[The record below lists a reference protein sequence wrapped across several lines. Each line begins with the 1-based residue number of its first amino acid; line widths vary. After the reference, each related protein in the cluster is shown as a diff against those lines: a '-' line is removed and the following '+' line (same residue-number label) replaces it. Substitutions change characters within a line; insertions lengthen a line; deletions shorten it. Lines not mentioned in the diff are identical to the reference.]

1 MTIVRHLLR
10 ITLPA
15 IIVALAWQL
24 VANVRPSYAFFLGSP
39 AGIGREALNLFT
51 QGTLV
56 RDVLVTAGEALTG
69 FVIGTL
75 LGTLVGLTFWY
86 SDAAYGVAKPYLIA
100 LGSLPIFAL
109 APVLIFWFGTGVL
122 SKIVMGV
129 LSTFVVAVIQAR
141 NGAMS
146 ADRDLLRLAATY
158 RASKTTTFWRIVV
171 PSATLWVTAGIRLN
185 VGMALLGA
193 FIGELVASR
202 AGLGYLIVVAQ
213 GLFNVNQ
220 IWVGV
225 AGIILIAMLMQ
236 LLAYPAERWAQRW
249 I

>member
-1 MTIVRHLLR
+1 MMSRMIRLL
-10 ITLPA
+10 LPA
-15 IIVALAWQL
+15 AIILIAWQALAS
-24 VANVRPSYAFFLGSP
+24 RGSYAFFVGSP
-39 AGIGREALNLFT
+39 LGVLRETIALLSD
-51 QGTLV
+51 GTLA
-56 RDVLVTAGEALTG
+56 RDILVTAGEALAG
-69 FVIGTL
+69 FTIGTV

-86 SDAAYGVAKPYLIA
+86 SDNAYAIAKPYLIA

-122 SKIVMGV
+122 SKIVMGL
-129 LSTFVVAVIQAR
+129 LSTFVVAVVQAR
-141 NGAMS
+141 NGATS

-171 PSATLWVTAGIRLN
+171 PSAALWVTAGIRLN

-202 AGLGYLIVVAQ
+202 AGLGYRIVVAQ

-220 IWVGV
+220 IWVGI
-225 AGIILIAMLMQ
+225 AGIVFIALLMQ

>member
-1 MTIVRHLLR
+1 MRLLIPAVVIV
-10 ITLPA
+10 IA
-15 IIVALAWQL
+15 WQALA
-24 VANVRPSYAFFLGSP
+24 ASHTSYAFFLGSP
-39 AGIGREALNLFT
+39 LGVLREMLALLRD
-51 QGTLV
+51 GTLL
-56 RDVLVTAGEALTG
+56 RDILVTAGEALAG
-69 FVIGTL
+69 FTIGTL

-86 SDAAYGVAKPYLIA
+86 SDSAYAIAKPYLIA

-122 SKIVMGV
+122 SKIVMGL

-146 ADRDLLRLAATY
+146 ADRDLLRLAKTY

-171 PSATLWVTAGIRLN
+171 PSAALWVTAGIRLN

-225 AGIILIAMLMQ
+225 VGIVFIALLMQ